1 MASPPKTLL
10 PAAPPVSDPRRTIS
24 RSTTATSML
33 WSLIE
38 NGGLTLVSFVS
49 LIIYLRILSVADFG
63 LFSTALALIELLGVL
78 VTMLFHNALVQRSD
92 ATDLHFNTAF
102 TATMALS
109 LLMTLGCW
117 AIAPIFATWVHQS
130 SGAHVLVWMS
140 LIFPCSGVS
149 ATLVAQQRRQ
159 FAFRTLAL
167 RSLVGRVIGGGIGIA
182 AAFMGAGLW
191 SLVLQQ
197 ILIAAI
203 GSFVL
208 WVSSD
213 RTPRLQ
219 FRYREFKQM
228 IGFGMFSV
236 SSLFLSISIRRVFT
250 IFATSFLGIE
260 AAGYLNLSFR
270 VVDVLWATAA
280 MAVTQVGL
288 PMLAGL
294 QFDPARLKRAYQAST
309 QFSCLAVYPCF
320 VGLGSVAPDVVE
332 VVFGHRWQPSS
343 PYVAVLCFLV
353 LVQAP
358 RLLFTPLMTALGRP
372 RDSLLGLIAEL
383 LFILGVAASFGM
395 PSLPWAMGI
404 WVASECALAVV
415 SSWVMRRT
423 TGYSAIEQFVGVLNP
438 LLASLLMAA
447 VVIAIRLQ
455 LLANIGAVLR
465 LAVLIPLGAMVF
477 AGTIF
482 LLDRQLVKDF
492 LVFAR
497 AAFEGTPKKLELS

>member
-1 MASPPKTLL
+1 MSSPG
-10 PAAPPVSDPRRTIS
+10 RTIS
-24 RSTTATSML
+24 RSITANSMV

-49 LIIYLRILSVADFG
+49 LIVYLRILSIADFG

-78 VTMLFHNALVQRSD
+78 VTMLFHNALVQRTD

-102 TATMALS
+102 SATMVLS
-109 LLMTLGCW
+109 LLMALGCW
-117 AIAPIFATWVHQS
+117 AMAPIFAAWVHQPS
-130 SGAHVLVWMS
+130 AAPVLVWMS
-140 LIFPCSGVS
+140 LIFPCSAVS
-149 ATLVAQQRRQ
+149 ATLVAQQRRL

-167 RSLVGRVIGGGIGIA
+167 RSLVGRVLGGVIGIA

-203 GSFVL
+203 GSIVL

-250 IFATSFLGIE
+250 IFATSFLGVE
-260 AAGYLNLSFR
+260 AAGFLNLSFR
-270 VVDVLWATAA
+270 VVDVLWAAA
-280 MAVTQVGL
+280 ATAVTQVGL
-288 PMLAGL
+288 PLLAGL
-294 QFDPARLKRAYQAST
+294 QFEPARLKRAYQAST
-309 QFSCLAVYPCF
+309 QFSCLAIYPCF
-320 VGLGSVAPDVVE
+320 VGLAAVAPDIVE
-332 VVFGHRWQPSS
+332 VLFGHKWQPSS
-343 PYVAVLCFLV
+343 PYVAVLGFLV

-358 RLLFTPLMTALGRP
+358 RLQFTPLLTALGRP
-372 RDSLLGLIAEL
+372 RDSLLALIAEL
-383 LFILGVAASFGM
+383 LLVLGVAVSFGM

-404 WVASECALAVV
+404 WVASECALTVV
-415 SSWVMRRT
+415 SSWIIRWT
-423 TGYSAIEQFVGVLNP
+423 TGYSAFEQFGGVLNP

-447 VVIAIRLQ
+447 VVIATRQQ
-455 LLANIGAVLR
+455 LAANFGAALR
-465 LAVLIPLGAMVF
+465 LAVLLPLGAMVF
-477 AGTIF
+477 AGAIF

-497 AAFEGTPKKLELS
+497 TAFQGTPKKLELP

>member
-1 MASPPKTLL
+1 MPGEWRVPLKPTSPRRYPCPIPAGPLA
-10 PAAPPVSDPRRTIS
+10 AAPRQIPWC
-24 RSTTATSML
+24 

-38 NGGLTLVSFVS
+38 NGGLALISFLS
-49 LIIYLRILSVADFG
+49 LIVYLRILSVADFG

-109 LLMTLGCW
+109 LLMALGCW
-117 AIAPIFATWVHQS
+117 AMAPIFAAWVHQPS
-130 SGAHVLVWMS
+130 AARVLVWMG
-140 LIFPCSGVS
+140 LIFPCSAVS

-167 RSLVGRVIGGGIGIA
+167 RSLIGRVIGGGIGIA

-219 FRYREFKQM
+219 FRYGEFKQM

-236 SSLFLSISIRRVFT
+236 SSLFLSISIKRVFT
-250 IFATSFLGIE
+250 ILATSFLGVE

-280 MAVTQVGL
+280 TAVTQVAL
-288 PMLAGL
+288 PLLAGL
-294 QFDPARLKRAYQAST
+294 QFDTARLKRAYQAST
-309 QFSCLAVYPCF
+309 QFSCLAIYPCF
-320 VGLGSVAPDVVE
+320 VGLGAVAPDIVE
-332 VVFGHRWQPSS
+332 VLFGHRWQPSS
-343 PYVAVLCFLV
+343 PYLASSRLSGSRAGAATAIYAPVDGAW
-353 LVQAP
+353 QAP
-358 RLLFTPLMTALGRP
+358 RFPAGVDCGTALHAGHYRLVSGCLRCP
-372 RDSLLGLIAEL
+372 GPW
-383 LFILGVAASFGM
+383 
-395 PSLPWAMGI
+395 PSG
-404 WVASECALAVV
+404 
-415 SSWVMRRT
+415 
-423 TGYSAIEQFVGVLNP
+423 
-438 LLASLLMAA
+438 
-447 VVIAIRLQ
+447 
-455 LLANIGAVLR
+455 
-465 LAVLIPLGAMVF
+465 
-477 AGTIF
+477 
-482 LLDRQLVKDF
+482 
-492 LVFAR
+492 
-497 AAFEGTPKKLELS
+497 